1 MSCQFTMWG
10 YGCFLLVQMP
20 ITMQM
25 HMCFEHTSLRFLFY
39 FDVLVTGDNYTQYKL
54 ITRETDWITSRQ
66 FAMRYLSAV
75 TQVHTSVFKL
85 QCWLQKILGSWHLK
99 SNPLVCYCITKLF
112 PFRDIQKQSCSWQS
126 CVSCAAERLSYLTP
140 NQLWICGR
148 VLLWVSDNVND
159 RMDRHWREKRKIPI
173 NNWSCQKC
181 FVSMQIYHLP
191 SSKSFLV

>member
-1 MSCQFTMWG
+1 MSCQFMMWG
-10 YGCFLLVQMP
+10 YVCFLLVQMP

-25 HMCFEHTSLRFLFY
+25 HMCFEHMSLRFLFY
-39 FDVLVTGDNYTQYKL
+39 FDVLVTGDNYAQYKL

-66 FAMRYLSAV
+66 SLQWGTCLLSPRYTHQCSNYSVDFRKFWGPDIWKVTRLFATVLPNSCLSETSRSKAV
-75 TQVHTSVFKL
+75 
-85 QCWLQKILGSWHLK
+85 LGSPVLAVQ
-99 SNPLVCYCITKLF
+99 L
-112 PFRDIQKQSCSWQS
+112 
-126 CVSCAAERLSYLTP
+126 RLSYLTP